1 MKKDINAASVL
12 WRDQEKYDDQTWN
25 LLIEISERMIA
36 ESRNYIAPVDDE
48 WLNSKQAAQYLKVSV
63 AQLHNLT
70 SAGQIPHYKMGR
82 ANRYQKS
89 ELREFLL
96 KFPRGKRRTYDQV

>member
-1 MKKDINAASVL
+1 MKRLDNSKFAL
-12 WRDQEKYDDQTWN
+12 WQDTKPEPTDMYE
-25 LLIEISERMIA
+25 LLCEISDQVIR
-36 ESRNYIAPVDDE
+36 ESRSISVSPDDE
-48 WLNSKQAAQYLKVSV
+48 WLNSKQAAHYLKVSV

-96 KFPRGKRRTYDQV
+96 RFPRGKRSIV